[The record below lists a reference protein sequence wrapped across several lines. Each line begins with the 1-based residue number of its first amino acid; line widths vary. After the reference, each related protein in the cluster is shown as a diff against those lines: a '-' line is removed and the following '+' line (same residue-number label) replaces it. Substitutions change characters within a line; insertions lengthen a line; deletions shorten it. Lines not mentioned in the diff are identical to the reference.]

1 MKVQGRVRTVWGEN
15 CRKRKTS
22 GEVNSVMSRSS
33 TTALAMMRRP
43 THGVIRYEG
52 DEFIRRMPLQLDP
65 QRLRETFG
73 AVPPSHSTDL
83 FAQLGEIYARSPG
96 SLREEASRRHAG
108 Q

>member
-1 MKVQGRVRTVWGEN
+1 MKVQGRVRTLWGEN

-52 DEFIRRMPLQLDP
+52 DDFIRRMPLQLDP
-65 QRLRETFG
+65 RATRDLRCGPAEPHDRSVRT
-73 AVPPSHSTDL
+73 
-83 FAQLGEIYARSPG
+83 ARGNPCRKPG
-96 SLREEASRRHAG
+96 QPEG
-108 Q
+108 GG